1 MRSNKGSMLR
11 ALGALSIVCGLALAI
26 ACGGG
31 GSSTPPNTIVTSGSN
46 VQPVSL
52 NSGINGNYANG
63 IFTTV
68 TVCVP
73 GTSTCQIINNILVDT
88 GSIGLRLLSSS
99 AGGQFNL
106 TLPVENDLSNNAVAE
121 CTQFLDGSY
130 LWGPI
135 RTADIKISGETA
147 SSVPINV
154 FGDPAFTSIPGS
166 CSSNGTGTNDNNLA
180 AFGANGVLGLN
191 IFAQDCGSFCVSGGT
206 PPAGLYYSCPN
217 SGCVSAFVPL
227 NLQVMNPVPLF
238 ATDHNGYIIELP
250 SVSSSGAV
258 SASGSIVF
266 GIGTQSNNAMSG
278 VTVFPLDSQG
288 LFTSTYKGTGYS
300 FSFLDTGSNG
310 YFFLDANT
318 TGIPTCADLQ
328 NQFYCPS
335 STQSVTATNQ
345 SSVNPSI
352 GKNVTFSVA
361 NTDNL
366 FNSQNFLFSNLAGPN
381 PSSFDWGLP
390 FYFGRNVYEAI
401 EGQSTSGGNGPFVA
415 Y

>member
-1 MRSNKGSMLR
+1 MRSNNGSLLR
-11 ALGALSIVCGLALAI
+11 TLGGLSIICGLALAI

-31 GSSTPPNTIVTSGSN
+31 SSKPPNTIVTAGSN
-46 VQPVSL
+46 VQPVNL

-73 GTSTCQIINNILVDT
+73 GTSTCQTINNILVDT

-106 TLPVENDLSNNAVAE
+106 TLTTENDPSNNPIAE
-121 CTQFLDGSY
+121 CTQFIDGSF
-130 LWGPI
+130 LWGPVRI
-135 RTADIKISGETA
+135 ADIKISGETA
-147 SSVPINV
+147 TSVPINV
-154 FGDPAFTSIPGS
+154 FGDPALSSIPGS

-191 IFAQDCGSFCVSGGT
+191 VFAQDCGNFCVSGMM
-206 PPAGLYYSCPN
+206 PPSGIYYSCPN

-227 NLQVMNPVPLF
+227 NQQVMNPVPLF

-250 SVSSSGAV
+250 SISSSGAV
-258 SASGSIVF
+258 STTGSIVF

-288 LFTSTYKGTGYS
+288 LFTSTYKGTGYH

-310 YFFLDANT
+310 YFFLDTTA
-318 TGIPTCADLQ
+318 TGIPTCADLM

-335 STQSVTATNQ
+335 STTMITATNQ
-345 SSVNPSI
+345 STVNPSI

-361 NTDNL
+361 NTDSL
-366 FNSQNFLFSNLAGPN
+366 FNSPNFLFNNLAGPN

-390 FYFGRNVYEAI
+390 FYYGRNVFEAI
-401 EGQSTSGGNGPFVA
+401 EGQTTSGGNGPFVA